1 VSVEVL
7 PLSAGNR
14 EPEVTVSIS
23 RQDIAKY
30 AGASGDFNLVHVDE
44 EFAQEAGYESV
55 FAMGMLTAGIA
66 GSLVNHWLGVEN
78 VRSFDA
84 RFESIVFPGDDL
96 SYVAEVTSEDD
107 GVVTAE
113 FTTTNQDG
121 EVVLSGETSAVRPD
135 ADEA

>member
-1 VSVEVL
+1 MSLEVS

-14 EPEVTVSIS
+14 EPEATVSIR

-44 EFAQEAGYESV
+44 EFAQEAGYDSV

-66 GSLVNHWLGVEN
+66 GSFVNHWLGVEN

-96 SYVAEVTSEDD
+96 TYTAEVTEEAD
-107 GVVTAE
+107 GIVTAE

-121 EVVLSGETSAVRPD
+121 EVVLSGETSAVRSGT
-135 ADEA
+135 DER